1 MGRRRISMEERPH
14 GIVRTYKAGCRCEP
28 CTKAASAYATERR
41 NARKAVKGTPKSDHG
56 RRSTYKAGCRCEKC
70 TKAQSDYNA
79 GLRAKAAE
87 AAAATAGPPVLDELR
102 IPVSCPN
109 CGGGVVQQTECVVT
123 GSGLR
128 LTVMLR
134 CSHNGCNRQWQFV
147 GVLMSLNG
155 AEYMGA
161 A

>member
-1 MGRRRISMEERPH
+1 MDERPH

-28 CTKAASAYATERR
+28 CTKAASSYATERR

-87 AAAATAGPPVLDELR
+87 AAAATAGPPVLDEIR
-102 IPVSCPN
+102 IPASCLN
-109 CGGGVVQQTECVVT
+109 CGAKFVQQTDSAVS
-123 GSGLR
+123 GSGR
-128 LTVMLR
+128 RVTCMLR
-134 CSHNGCNRQWQFV
+134 CSKCGRQEQV
-147 GVLMSLNG
+147 IVTLMSLTG

>member
-1 MGRRRISMEERPH
+1 MGRRKIPMSERQH
-14 GIVRTYKAGCRCEP
+14 GVPNTYKAGCRCAD
-28 CTKAASAYATERR
+28 CTSAASAYATERR

-109 CGGGVVQQTECVVT
+109 CGGAVVAQTESAVT
-123 GSGLR
+123 GSGMR
-128 LTVMLR
+128 VTQMLR
-134 CSHNGCNRQWQFV
+134 CLTNGCNRQWQFV